1 MLLHCW
7 YKYELVQPHWR
18 TVWSFLKK
26 LKIELSYDPTIPF
39 LGIYLEKNMIQKDTD
54 TPMFIEAL
62 FTVAKTWEQPKCLST
77 EEWIKKMQYIY
88 TMEYYAA
95 IQKKKRRPSA
105 VTQMDLQIVILSEV
119 NQTDKEKYCMASLL
133 CGI

>member
-1 MLLHCW
+1 
-7 YKYELVQPHWR
+7 
-18 TVWSFLKK
+18 
-26 LKIELSYDPTIPF
+26 
-39 LGIYLEKNMIQKDTD
+39 MIQKDTD

-62 FTVAKTWEQPKCLST
+62 CTVAKTWEQPKCLST

-95 IQKKKRRPSA
+95 IQKKEIRPSA
-105 VTQMDLQIVILSEV
+105 VTQMDLQIVMLSEV